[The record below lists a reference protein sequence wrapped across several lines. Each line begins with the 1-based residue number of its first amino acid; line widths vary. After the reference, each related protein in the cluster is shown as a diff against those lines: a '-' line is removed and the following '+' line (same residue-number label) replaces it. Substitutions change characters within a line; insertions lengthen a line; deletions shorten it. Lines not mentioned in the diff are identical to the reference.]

1 MICGRDDGVVWRM
14 QGRWLL
20 ASVLTGCATSQPAGG
35 VSEASTEM
43 VSSGPP
49 TTSGEA
55 VESSGGSSSGGAAAG
70 GLLLDGGTVVG
81 LGAADVRV
89 EDGTITA
96 IGELTPIAGEKV
108 IDATGKWISAAFID
122 SHVHLL
128 YLPEASEMAAGGVA
142 AVVDLAAPTE
152 IFTTSLAPLRLVAA
166 GPMITA
172 VQGYPTQSWG
182 AGGYG
187 RECADAAAA
196 VAAVKQLHALGAG
209 VIKLPITDG
218 PQLDDAA
225 LAAAAAQA
233 HELGLTVVSHA
244 LSDDQARRA
253 AAAGVDVLAHT
264 PTEALSVKT
273 VQAWSGRTVISTLRA
288 FGGSPT
294 TLANL
299 TALRAAGV
307 TVLYGTDF
315 GNTTTPGIDGGE
327 LMLLQ
332 AAGLTPQEIV
342 TAGTSAPASRW
353 PGLGAP
359 LGAVAVGKDASV
371 LLLAADPLV
380 DPLTLASPTLVLIR
394 GVVQAK

>member
-1 MICGRDDGVVWRM
+1 MH
-14 QGRWLL
+14 GRWLL
-20 ASVLTGCATSQPAGG
+20 ALVLTGCATSPPTGG
-35 VSEASTEM
+35 ASEASTEM
-43 VSSGPP
+43 VSSGAP
-49 TTSGEA
+49 TSGEPA
-55 VESSGGSSSGGAAAG
+55 ESSGGSSSGGATAG
-70 GLLLDGGTVVG
+70 SLLLDGGTVVG

-96 IGELTPIAGEKV
+96 MGELTPIVGEKV

-142 AVVDLAAPTE
+142 AVVDLAAPTD

-182 AGGYG
+182 SGGYG
-187 RECADAAAA
+187 RECVDAAAA

-233 HELGLTVVSHA
+233 HELGLMVVSHA

-253 AAAGVDVLAHT
+253 AVAGVDVLAHT
-264 PTEALSVKT
+264 PTEALSAKT

-288 FGGSPT
+288 FGGST
-294 TLANL
+294 ATLANL
-299 TALRAAGV
+299 KALRAAGV

-380 DPLTLASPTLVLIR
+380 DPLTLASPTMVLIR
-394 GVVQAK
+394 GVVQAP